1 LARAF
6 QQRQSL
12 LAEKMEI
19 DQLRERAFA
28 TPYVNG
34 SARICELVG
43 YLPAGLVMKGVMG
56 EAGGTVT
63 FFPYA
68 GRW

>member
-1 LARAF
+1 
-6 QQRQSL
+6 
-12 LAEKMEI
+12 MEI

-34 SARICELVG
+34 SAHICELVD
-43 YLPAGLVMKGVMG
+43 YFPQDVVMTGVMG
-56 EAGGTVT
+56 QAGSTVT